1 MNENKT
7 CTSPISKAAL
17 LTALGFG
24 MAALI
29 VRAAGLRIPV
39 VGTHVV
45 SDPRELFVSLGA
57 ALTGPVGGMLCG
69 LMANNWFSEDS
80 IAIISDCSA
89 HILGG
94 LWMGLAYKN
103 LVYARLKM
111 PSLLL
116 GWGGL
121 VFVYYYL
128 VIIPVFIGVTYTFF
142 PALGE
147 QLFGAL
153 SFGQAYTIFAQA
165 ATPEFII
172 TVLITAIIL
181 AILPPKYR
189 RPLW

>member
-1 MNENKT
+1 MNERQTDNVLVSKT
-7 CTSPISKAAL
+7 II

-24 MAALI
+24 LAALI

-39 VGTHVV
+39 FGTHIV
-45 SDPRELFVSLGA
+45 SDPREFFVTLGG
-57 ALTGPVGGMLCG
+57 ALTGPAGGVLCG
-69 LMANNWFSEDS
+69 LMANNWFNEDS
-80 IAIISDCSA
+80 IALISDSSA

-128 VIIPVFIGVTYTFF
+128 VVIPVFIVVTYAFF
-142 PALGE
+142 PALVE

-153 SFGQAYTIFAQA
+153 SFGQVYTAFAQA

-172 TVLITAIIL
+172 TVVITAIIL